1 MPINV
6 KDVRDYLPDMDQISE
21 EIPDKIEASYKEQA
35 GRRITP
41 ADVRAV
47 LQKDRLT
54 PDDYYVLL
62 SDAAEDF
69 LDEMAVKARMLRR
82 QYFGDNVNSFSP
94 LYIANYCENGC
105 RYCGFNSKS
114 GIKRAMLTEE
124 EIENEMKALAEEGI
138 EDVLILTGESDKFS
152 SIEYIEMAVRL
163 ARKYFRVV
171 SLEIYPANV
180 KDYERLQKAGADFVT
195 VFQETY
201 DPESYSYYHPHGHK
215 RSMIYRMNTQERAAM
230 GGMRGVGF
238 GALFGLSDP
247 LRDAYSLG
255 LHAFLLQRKYPH
267 LEIAISLPRIRPTH
281 GAEDVDNTNR
291 IDEKKLMQYIL
302 AIRIFMPFASMTIST
317 RERKEF
323 RDKAMY
329 YGATKISASVDT
341 GIGRRTEEHEEDEG
355 EEQFVI
361 ADNRTL
367 DEIEKDLAEEG
378 LYVLRNDY
386 IRL

>member
-21 EIPDKIEASYKEQA
+21 EIPEKIEASYKEQA
-35 GRRITP
+35 GRTITP
-41 ADVRAV
+41 SDVRAV
-47 LQKDRLT
+47 LQKDRIT

-69 LDEMAVKARMLRR
+69 IDEMAVKARMLRR

-124 EIENEMKALAEEGI
+124 EIENEMKALAAEGI
-138 EDVLILTGESDKFS
+138 EDVLILTGESAKFS
-152 SIEYIEMAVRL
+152 PIEYIEMAVRL

-247 LRDAYSLG
+247 LRDAYSMG

-267 LEIAISLPRIRPTH
+267 LEIAVSLPRIRPTH

-302 AIRIFMPFASMTIST
+302 AMRIFMPFASMTIST

-367 DEIEKDLAEEG
+367 DEIEKDLSEEG

>member
-1 MPINV
+1 MPTNG

-21 EIPDKIEASYKEQA
+21 EIPDKIEASYREQ
-35 GRRITP
+35 RERTVTP

-62 SDAAEDF
+62 SDVAEEF

-124 EIENEMKALAEEGI
+124 EIENEMKALAAEGI

-152 SIEYIEMAVRL
+152 PIEYIEMAVRL

-247 LRDAYSLG
+247 LRDAYSMG

-291 IDEKKLMQYIL
+291 IDEKKLMQFIL

>member
-6 KDVRDYLPDMDQISE
+6 KNVRDYLPDMDQISE

-35 GRRITP
+35 GRTITP
-41 ADVRAV
+41 SDVRAV
-47 LQKDRLT
+47 LQKDRIT

-69 LDEMAVKARMLRR
+69 IDEMAVKARMLRR

-124 EIENEMKALAEEGI
+124 EIENEMKALAAEGI
-138 EDVLILTGESDKFS
+138 EDVLILTGESAKFS
-152 SIEYIEMAVRL
+152 PIEYIEMAVRL

-247 LRDAYSLG
+247 LRDAYSMG

>member
-1 MPINV
+1 MPVNV

-21 EIPDKIEASYKEQA
+21 EIPDKIEASYREQ
-35 GRRITP
+35 RERTVTP

-62 SDAAEDF
+62 SDVAEEF

-124 EIENEMKALAEEGI
+124 EIENEMKALAAEGI

-152 SIEYIEMAVRL
+152 PIEYIEMAVRL

-247 LRDAYSLG
+247 LRDAYSMG

>member
-21 EIPDKIEASYKEQA
+21 EIPEKIEASYKEQE
-35 GRRITP
+35 GRTITP
-41 ADVRAV
+41 SDVRAV
-47 LQKDRLT
+47 LQKDRIT

-62 SDAAEDF
+62 SDAAEGF
-69 LDEMAVKARMLRR
+69 IDEMAVKARMLRR

-124 EIENEMKALAEEGI
+124 EIENEMKALAAEGI
-138 EDVLILTGESDKFS
+138 EDVLILTGESAKFS
-152 SIEYIEMAVRL
+152 PIEYIEMAVRL

-180 KDYERLQKAGADFVT
+180 KDYECLQKAGADFVT

-247 LRDAYSLG
+247 LRDAYSMG

-267 LEIAISLPRIRPTH
+267 LEIAVSLPRIRPTH

-302 AIRIFMPFASMTIST
+302 AMRIFMPFASMTIST

-341 GIGRRTEEHEEDEG
+341 GIGRRTQEHEEDEG

>member
-21 EIPDKIEASYKEQA
+21 EIPDKIEASYREQ
-35 GRRITP
+35 RERNVTP
-41 ADVRAV
+41 ADVRAA

-54 PDDYYVLL
+54 PDEYYVLL

-69 LDEMAVKARMLRR
+69 IDEMAVKARMLRR

-124 EIENEMKALAEEGI
+124 EIENEMKALAAEGI
-138 EDVLILTGESDKFS
+138 EDVLILTGESAKFS
-152 SIEYIEMAVRL
+152 PIEYIEMAVRL

-247 LRDAYSLG
+247 LRDAYSMG

>member
-6 KDVRDYLPDMDQISE
+6 KDVRDYLLDMDQISE
-21 EIPDKIEASYKEQA
+21 EIPEKIEASYKEQA
-35 GRRITP
+35 GRTITP
-41 ADVRAV
+41 SDVRAV
-47 LQKDRLT
+47 LQKDRIT

-62 SDAAEDF
+62 SDVAEDF
-69 LDEMAVKARMLRR
+69 IDEMAVKARMLRR

-124 EIENEMKALAEEGI
+124 EIENEMKALAAEGI
-138 EDVLILTGESDKFS
+138 EDVLILTGESAKFS
-152 SIEYIEMAVRL
+152 PIEYIEMAVRL

-201 DPESYSYYHPHGHK
+201 DPESYSYYHPHRHK

-247 LRDAYSLG
+247 LRDAYSMG

>member
-21 EIPDKIEASYKEQA
+21 EIPDKIEASYKEQ
-35 GRRITP
+35 RERNVTP

-54 PDDYYVLL
+54 PEDYYVLL

-124 EIENEMKALAEEGI
+124 EIENEMKALAAEGI

-152 SIEYIEMAVRL
+152 PIEYIEMAVRL

-201 DPESYSYYHPHGHK
+201 DPESYSYYHPYGHK

-247 LRDAYSLG
+247 LRDAYSMG

-367 DEIEKDLAEEG
+367 DEIEKNLAEEG

>member
-21 EIPDKIEASYKEQA
+21 EIPEKIEASYKEQA
-35 GRRITP
+35 GRTITP
-41 ADVRAV
+41 SDVRAV
-47 LQKDRLT
+47 LQKDRII

-69 LDEMAVKARMLRR
+69 IDEMAVKARMLRR

-124 EIENEMKALAEEGI
+124 EIENEMKALAAEGI
-138 EDVLILTGESDKFS
+138 EDVLILTGESAKFS
-152 SIEYIEMAVRL
+152 PIEYIEMAVRL

-238 GALFGLSDP
+238 GALFGLSEP

>member
-21 EIPDKIEASYKEQA
+21 EIPEKIEASYKEQA
-35 GRRITP
+35 GRTITP
-41 ADVRAV
+41 SDVRAV
-47 LQKDRLT
+47 LQKDRIT

-69 LDEMAVKARMLRR
+69 IDEMAVKARMLRR

-124 EIENEMKALAEEGI
+124 EIENEMKALAAEGI
-138 EDVLILTGESDKFS
+138 EDVLILTGESAKFS
-152 SIEYIEMAVRL
+152 PIEYIEMAVRL

-215 RSMIYRMNTQERAAM
+215 RSMIYRMNTQERATM

-238 GALFGLSDP
+238 GALPGLSEP
-247 LRDAYSLG
+247 LRNAYSLG

>member
-21 EIPDKIEASYKEQA
+21 EIPEKIEASYKEQA
-35 GRRITP
+35 GRTITP
-41 ADVRAV
+41 SDVRAV
-47 LQKDRLT
+47 LQKDRIT

-69 LDEMAVKARMLRR
+69 IDEMAVKARMLRR

-124 EIENEMKALAEEGI
+124 EIENEMKALAAEGI
-138 EDVLILTGESDKFS
+138 EDVLILTGESAKFS
-152 SIEYIEMAVRL
+152 PIEYIEMAVRL

-238 GALFGLSDP
+238 GALFGLSEP

>member
-1 MPINV
+1 MPTNV

-21 EIPDKIEASYKEQA
+21 EIPDKIEASYREQA
-35 GRRITP
+35 KRTVTP

-62 SDAAEDF
+62 SDVAEEF

-124 EIENEMKALAEEGI
+124 EIENEMKALAAEGI

-152 SIEYIEMAVRL
+152 PIEYIEMAVRL

-247 LRDAYSLG
+247 LRDAYSMG

-291 IDEKKLMQYIL
+291 IDEKKLMQFIL

>member
-21 EIPDKIEASYKEQA
+21 EIPEKIEASYKEQA
-35 GRRITP
+35 GRTITP
-41 ADVRAV
+41 SDVRAV
-47 LQKDRLT
+47 LQKDRIT

-62 SDAAEDF
+62 SDVAEDF
-69 LDEMAVKARMLRR
+69 IDEMAVKARMLRR

-124 EIENEMKALAEEGI
+124 EIENEMKALAAEGI
-138 EDVLILTGESDKFS
+138 EDVLILTGESAKFS
-152 SIEYIEMAVRL
+152 PIEYIEMAVRL

-247 LRDAYSLG
+247 LRDAYSMG

-367 DEIEKDLAEEG
+367 GEIEKDLAEEG

>member
-1 MPINV
+1 MVVNV

-21 EIPDKIEASYKEQA
+21 EIPDKIEASYKEQ
-35 GRRITP
+35 RERNVTP

-54 PDDYYVLL
+54 PEDYYVLL

-82 QYFGDNVNSFSP
+82 QYFGDSVNSFSP

-124 EIENEMKALAEEGI
+124 EIENEMKALAAEGI

-152 SIEYIEMAVRL
+152 PIEYIEMAVRL

-215 RSMIYRMNTQERAAM
+215 RSMIYRMNTQERAAI

-367 DEIEKDLAEEG
+367 DEIEKDLADEG

>member
-1 MPINV
+1 MVVNV

-21 EIPDKIEASYKEQA
+21 EIPDKIEASYKEQ
-35 GRRITP
+35 RERNVTP

-54 PDDYYVLL
+54 PEDYYVLL

-124 EIENEMKALAEEGI
+124 EIENEMKALAAEGI

-152 SIEYIEMAVRL
+152 PIEYIEMAVRL

-238 GALFGLSDP
+238 GALFGLSVP

>member
-6 KDVRDYLPDMDQISE
+6 KDVRDYLPDMDRISE
-21 EIPDKIEASYKEQA
+21 EIPEKIEASYKEQA
-35 GRRITP
+35 GRTITP
-41 ADVRAV
+41 SDVRSV
-47 LQKDRLT
+47 LQKDRIT

-62 SDAAEDF
+62 SDVAEEF

-124 EIENEMKALAEEGI
+124 EIENEMKALAAEGI
-138 EDVLILTGESDKFS
+138 EDVLILTGESAKFS
-152 SIEYIEMAVRL
+152 PIEYIEMAVRL

-247 LRDAYSLG
+247 LRDAYSMG

-302 AIRIFMPFASMTIST
+302 AMRIFMPFASMTIST

>member
-6 KDVRDYLPDMDQISE
+6 KDVRDYLPDMDRISE
-21 EIPDKIEASYKEQA
+21 EIPEKIEASYKEQA
-35 GRRITP
+35 GRTITP
-41 ADVRAV
+41 SDVRSV
-47 LQKDRLT
+47 LQKDRIT

-62 SDAAEDF
+62 SDAAEGF
-69 LDEMAVKARMLRR
+69 IDEMAVKARMLRR

-124 EIENEMKALAEEGI
+124 EIENEMKALAAEGI
-138 EDVLILTGESDKFS
+138 EDVLILTGESAKFS
-152 SIEYIEMAVRL
+152 PIEYIEMAVRL

-247 LRDAYSLG
+247 LRDAYSMG

-367 DEIEKDLAEEG
+367 GEIEKDLAEEG

>member
-21 EIPDKIEASYKEQA
+21 EIPKKIEASYNEQKA
-35 GRRITP
+35 RTITP

-62 SDAAEDF
+62 SDAAEGF
-69 LDEMAVKARMLRR
+69 LDAMAEKARMLRR

-124 EIENEMKALAEEGI
+124 EIENEMKALAAEGI
-138 EDVLILTGESDKFS
+138 EDVLILTGESDHFS
-152 SIEYIEMAVRL
+152 PIEYIEMAVRL
-163 ARKYFRVV
+163 AKKYFRVV

-180 KDYERLQKAGADFVT
+180 KDYERLQQAGADFVT

-247 LRDAYSLG
+247 LRDAYCLG

-291 IDEKKLMQYIL
+291 IGERKLMQFIL
-302 AIRIFMPFASMTIST
+302 AIRMFMPFASMTIST

>member
-21 EIPDKIEASYKEQA
+21 EIPDKIEASYREQSE
-35 GRRITP
+35 RNVTP
-41 ADVRAV
+41 ADVRAA

-54 PDDYYVLL
+54 PDEYYVLL
-62 SDAAEDF
+62 SDVAEEF

-124 EIENEMKALAEEGI
+124 EIENEMKALAAEGI

-152 SIEYIEMAVRL
+152 PIEYIEMAVRL

-247 LRDAYSLG
+247 LRDAYSMG

-302 AIRIFMPFASMTIST
+302 AMRIFMPFASMTIST

>member
-1 MPINV
+1 MPVNV

-21 EIPDKIEASYKEQA
+21 EIPDKIEASYREQ
-35 GRRITP
+35 RERTVTP
-41 ADVRAV
+41 ADVRVV

-62 SDAAEDF
+62 SDVAEEF

-124 EIENEMKALAEEGI
+124 EIENEMKALAAEGI

-152 SIEYIEMAVRL
+152 PIEYIEMAVRL

-247 LRDAYSLG
+247 LRDAYSMG

>member
-1 MPINV
+1 MVVNV

-21 EIPDKIEASYKEQA
+21 EIPKKIEASYNKQKA
-35 GRRITP
+35 RTITP

-62 SDAAEDF
+62 SDAAEGF
-69 LDEMAVKARMLRR
+69 LDAMAEKARMLRR

-124 EIENEMKALAEEGI
+124 EIENEMKALAAEGI

-152 SIEYIEMAVRL
+152 PIEYIEMAVRL

>member
-1 MPINV
+1 MNI
-6 KDVRDYLPDMDQISE
+6 KDVHEYFPEMDRISE
-21 EIPDKIEASYKEQA
+21 EIPNKIASSYKEQSNRTVTA
-35 GRRITP
+35 E
-41 ADVRAV
+41 DVRAA
-47 LQKDRLT
+47 LEKDRLS
-54 PDDYYVLL
+54 PDDYYALL
-62 SDAAEDF
+62 SEAAEDF
-69 LDEMAVKARMLRR
+69 LEPMAEKARMLRR
-82 QYFGDNVNSFSP
+82 QYFGDNVYSFSP

-114 GIKRAMLTEE
+114 DIKRAMLSEE
-124 EIENEMKALAEEGI
+124 EIEDEMKALAAEGI

-152 SIEYIEMAVRL
+152 PISYIEMAVRL

-171 SLEIYPANV
+171 GLEIYPVNV
-180 KDYERLQKAGADFVT
+180 EDYERLQEAGADFVT

-201 DPESYSYYHPHGHK
+201 DPEAYAYYHPHGHK
-215 RSMIYRMNTQERAAM
+215 RSITYRMNTQERAAM

-247 LRDAYSLG
+247 VRDAYSMG
-255 LHAFLLQRKYPH
+255 LHAFLIQQKYPH
-267 LEIAISLPRIRPTH
+267 IEIAISLPRIRPTH
-281 GAEDVDNTNR
+281 GAEEVDNTNR
-291 IDEKKLMQYIL
+291 IGEKKLMQFIL

-323 RDKAMY
+323 RDRAMY

-361 ADNRTL
+361 ADTRTL
-367 DEIEKDLAEEG
+367 DEIEEDLGEEG

>member
-1 MPINV
+1 MPTNV

-21 EIPDKIEASYKEQA
+21 EIPDKIEASYREQSE
-35 GRRITP
+35 RTITP

-62 SDAAEDF
+62 SDAAEEF

-152 SIEYIEMAVRL
+152 PIEYIEMAVRL

-247 LRDAYSLG
+247 LRDAYSMG

-302 AIRIFMPFASMTIST
+302 AIRIFMPFVSMTIST

>member
-21 EIPDKIEASYKEQA
+21 EIPEKIEASYKEQA
-35 GRRITP
+35 GRTITP
-41 ADVRAV
+41 SDVRAV
-47 LQKDRLT
+47 LQKDRII

-69 LDEMAVKARMLRR
+69 IDEMAVKARMLRR

-124 EIENEMKALAEEGI
+124 EIENEMKALAAEGI
-138 EDVLILTGESDKFS
+138 EDVLILTGESAKFS
-152 SIEYIEMAVRL
+152 PIEYIEMAVRL

-247 LRDAYSLG
+247 LRDAYSMG

>member
-21 EIPDKIEASYKEQA
+21 EIPEKIEASYKEQE
-35 GRRITP
+35 GRTITP
-41 ADVRAV
+41 SDVRAV
-47 LQKDRLT
+47 LQKDRIT

-69 LDEMAVKARMLRR
+69 IDEMAVKARMLRR

-124 EIENEMKALAEEGI
+124 EIENEMKALAAEGI
-138 EDVLILTGESDKFS
+138 EDVLILTGESAKFS
-152 SIEYIEMAVRL
+152 PIEYIEMAVRL

-247 LRDAYSLG
+247 LRDAYSMG

-267 LEIAISLPRIRPTH
+267 LEIAVSLPRIRPTH

-302 AIRIFMPFASMTIST
+302 AMRIFMPFASMTIST

>member
-21 EIPDKIEASYKEQA
+21 EIPDKIEASYKEQVK
-35 GRRITP
+35 RTVTP
-41 ADVRAV
+41 ADVRTV

-62 SDAAEDF
+62 SDVAEEF

-124 EIENEMKALAEEGI
+124 EIENEMKALAAEGI
-138 EDVLILTGESDKFS
+138 EDVLILTGESAKFS
-152 SIEYIEMAVRL
+152 PIEYIEMAVRL

-247 LRDAYSLG
+247 LRDAYSMG

-291 IDEKKLMQYIL
+291 IDEKKLMQFIL

>member
-21 EIPDKIEASYKEQA
+21 EIPEKIEVSYKEQA
-35 GRRITP
+35 GRTITP
-41 ADVRAV
+41 SDVRAV
-47 LQKDRLT
+47 LQKDRIT

-69 LDEMAVKARMLRR
+69 IDEMAVKARMLRR

-124 EIENEMKALAEEGI
+124 EIENEMKALAAEGI
-138 EDVLILTGESDKFS
+138 EDVLILTGESAKFS
-152 SIEYIEMAVRL
+152 PIEYIEMAVRL

-247 LRDAYSLG
+247 LRDAYSMG

-267 LEIAISLPRIRPTH
+267 LEIAVSLPRIRPTH

-302 AIRIFMPFASMTIST
+302 AMRIFMPFASMTIST

>member
-1 MPINV
+1 MPTNV

-21 EIPDKIEASYKEQA
+21 EIPDKIEASYREQ
-35 GRRITP
+35 RERTVTP

-62 SDAAEDF
+62 SDAAEEF

-124 EIENEMKALAEEGI
+124 EIENEMKALAAEGI

-152 SIEYIEMAVRL
+152 PIEYIEMAVRL

-247 LRDAYSLG
+247 LRDAYSMG

>member
-6 KDVRDYLPDMDQISE
+6 KDVRDYLPDMDRISE
-21 EIPDKIEASYKEQA
+21 EIPEKIEASYKEQA
-35 GRRITP
+35 GRTITP
-41 ADVRAV
+41 SDVRSV
-47 LQKDRLT
+47 LQKDRIT

-62 SDAAEDF
+62 SDVAEEF

-124 EIENEMKALAEEGI
+124 EIENEMKALAAEGI
-138 EDVLILTGESDKFS
+138 EDVLILTGESAKFS
-152 SIEYIEMAVRL
+152 PIEYIEMAVRL
-163 ARKYFRVV
+163 ARKYFRVG

-247 LRDAYSLG
+247 LRDAYSMG

-302 AIRIFMPFASMTIST
+302 AMRIFMPFASMTIST

>member
-21 EIPDKIEASYKEQA
+21 EIPEKIEASYKEQA
-35 GRRITP
+35 GRTITP
-41 ADVRAV
+41 SDVRAV
-47 LQKDRLT
+47 LQKDRIT

-69 LDEMAVKARMLRR
+69 IDEMAVKARMLRR

-124 EIENEMKALAEEGI
+124 EIENEMKALAAEGI
-138 EDVLILTGESDKFS
+138 EDVLILTGESAKFS
-152 SIEYIEMAVRL
+152 PIEYIEMAVRL

-247 LRDAYSLG
+247 LRDAYSMG

>member
-21 EIPDKIEASYKEQA
+21 EIPEKIEASYKEQA
-35 GRRITP
+35 GRTITP
-41 ADVRAV
+41 SDVRAV
-47 LQKDRLT
+47 LQKDRIT

-62 SDAAEDF
+62 SDVAEDF
-69 LDEMAVKARMLRR
+69 IDEMAVKARMLRR

-124 EIENEMKALAEEGI
+124 EIENEMKALAAEGI
-138 EDVLILTGESDKFS
+138 EDVLILTGESAKFS
-152 SIEYIEMAVRL
+152 PIEYIEMAVRL

-247 LRDAYSLG
+247 LRDAYSMG

>member
-6 KDVRDYLPDMDQISE
+6 KNVRDYLPDMDQISE
-21 EIPDKIEASYKEQA
+21 EIPDKIEASYKEQG
-35 GRRITP
+35 GRTITP
-41 ADVRAV
+41 SDVRAV
-47 LQKDRLT
+47 LQKDRIT

-69 LDEMAVKARMLRR
+69 IDEMAVKARMLRR

-124 EIENEMKALAEEGI
+124 EIENEMKALAAEGI
-138 EDVLILTGESDKFS
+138 EDVLILTGESAKFS
-152 SIEYIEMAVRL
+152 PIEYIEMAVRL

-247 LRDAYSLG
+247 LRDAYSMG

>member
-21 EIPDKIEASYKEQA
+21 AIPKKIEASYKEQKA
-35 GRRITP
+35 RTITP

-47 LQKDRLT
+47 LQKDRLD

-62 SDAAEDF
+62 SDAAEGF
-69 LDEMAVKARMLRR
+69 LDAMAEKARMLRR

-124 EIENEMKALAEEGI
+124 EIENEMKALAAEGI

-152 SIEYIEMAVRL
+152 PIEYIEMAVRL
-163 ARKYFRVV
+163 AKKYFRVV

-247 LRDAYSLG
+247 LRDAYCLG

-291 IDEKKLMQYIL
+291 IGERKLMQFIL
-302 AIRIFMPFASMTIST
+302 AIRMFMPFASMTIST

>member
-6 KDVRDYLPDMDQISE
+6 KNVRDYLPDMDQISE

-35 GRRITP
+35 GRTITP
-41 ADVRAV
+41 SDVRAV
-47 LQKDRLT
+47 LQKDRIT

-69 LDEMAVKARMLRR
+69 IDEMAVKARMLRR

-124 EIENEMKALAEEGI
+124 EIENEMKALAAEGI
-138 EDVLILTGESDKFS
+138 EDVLILTGESAKFS
-152 SIEYIEMAVRL
+152 PIEYIEMAVRL

-247 LRDAYSLG
+247 LRDAYSMG

-291 IDEKKLMQYIL
+291 IDDKGCF
-302 AIRIFMPFASMTIST
+302 IFVRHVF
-317 RERKEF
+317 
-323 RDKAMY
+323 
-329 YGATKISASVDT
+329 
-341 GIGRRTEEHEEDEG
+341 
-355 EEQFVI
+355 
-361 ADNRTL
+361 
-367 DEIEKDLAEEG
+367 
-378 LYVLRNDY
+378 
-386 IRL
+386 

>member
-1 MPINV
+1 MPVNV

-21 EIPDKIEASYKEQA
+21 EIPDKIEASYREQ
-35 GRRITP
+35 RERTVTP

-62 SDAAEDF
+62 SDVAEEF

-124 EIENEMKALAEEGI
+124 EIENEMRALAAEGI

-152 SIEYIEMAVRL
+152 PIEYIEMAVRL

-247 LRDAYSLG
+247 LRDAYSMG
-255 LHAFLLQRKYPH
+255 LHAFLIQRKYPH

>member
-1 MPINV
+1 MVVNV

-21 EIPDKIEASYKEQA
+21 EIPKKIEASYNEQKA
-35 GRRITP
+35 RTITP

-62 SDAAEDF
+62 SDAAEGF
-69 LDEMAVKARMLRR
+69 LDAMAEKARMLRR

-124 EIENEMKALAEEGI
+124 EIENEMKALAAEGI

-152 SIEYIEMAVRL
+152 PIEYIEMAVRL